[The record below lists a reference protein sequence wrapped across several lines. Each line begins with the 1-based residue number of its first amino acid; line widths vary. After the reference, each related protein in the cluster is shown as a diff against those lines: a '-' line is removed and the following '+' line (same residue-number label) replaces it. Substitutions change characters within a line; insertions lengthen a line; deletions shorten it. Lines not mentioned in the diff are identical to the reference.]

1 MDDDDELHISRIPTA
16 WSMVRDAHRD
26 HTAVQIAQQ
35 RLLGRYGGAIRRYAL
50 SALRNEDAAEEVFQD
65 FALKFL
71 RGDFSGANPE
81 RGRFRAFVKT
91 IVYRMIVDYQ
101 RRSKKR
107 GLEGP
112 LHSNIAQP
120 EIEDAAASG
129 DDVLFQTSWRDELLA
144 RCWQKLADDERAS
157 GKPYHSVL
165 RYRVD
170 HPDLRSPE
178 LAAGLSKQLGKE
190 INAGA
195 VRVLLHR
202 ARELFGEMLLD
213 EVTESLASGSLDDAE
228 QELID
233 LELHEYCRPAL
244 EKRREQPK

>member
-1 MDDDDELHISRIPTA
+1 MDDDDLHISRIPTA
-16 WSMVRDAHRD
+16 WSMVREAHGD
-26 HTAVQIAQQ
+26 HTAVQFAQE
-35 RLLGRYGGAIRRYAL
+35 RLLSRYGGAVRRYAL
-50 SALRNEDAAEEVFQD
+50 SALRDEDAAEEVFQE
-65 FALKFL
+65 FALKFV
-71 RGDFSGANPE
+71 RGDLGNANPE

-91 IVYRMIVDYQ
+91 VVYRLIVDYQ
-101 RRSKKR
+101 RRTKKR

-112 LHSNIAQP
+112 MHSNVAEP
-120 EIEDAAASG
+120 EVDEAAAIG
-129 DDVLFQTSWRDELLA
+129 DDALFQTSWRDELLA
-144 RCWQKLADDERAS
+144 RCWQKLADDQRKS

-178 LAAGLSKQLGKE
+178 LAAGLSEQLGKP

-202 ARELFGEMLLD
+202 SRELFGEMLLD

-228 QELID
+228 EELID

-244 EKRREQPK
+244 EKRRGQEK

>member
-1 MDDDDELHISRIPTA
+1 MDDELHISRIPTA
-16 WSMVRDAHRD
+16 WTMVRDAHRD
-26 HTAVQIAQQ
+26 HSAVQTAQHQ
-35 RLLGRYGGAIRRYAL
+35 LLERYGGAVRRYAL
-50 SALRNEDAAEEVFQD
+50 SALRSEDAAEEVFQE
-65 FALKFL
+65 FALKFV
-71 RGDFSGANPE
+71 RGDFGKANPE
-81 RGRFRAFVKT
+81 RGRFRGFVKT
-91 IVYRMIVDYQ
+91 VVYRLIVDYQ
-101 RRSKKR
+101 RRTKKR

-112 LHSNIAQP
+112 MHSNIAEP
-120 EIEDAAASG
+120 EIDDIGAGGNDA
-129 DDVLFQTSWRDELLA
+129 LFQTSWRDELLA
-144 RCWQKLADDERAS
+144 RCWQKLADDEHKS

-178 LAAGLSKQLGKE
+178 LAAGLSQQLGKE

-202 ARELFGEMLLD
+202 SRELFGEMLLD
-213 EVTESLASGSLDDAE
+213 EVTESLENGTVDDAE

-244 EKRREQPK
+244 EKRREQDK

>member
-1 MDDDDELHISRIPTA
+1 MEDDELHISRIPTA
-16 WSMVRDAHRD
+16 WSMVRNAHRD
-26 HTAVQIAQQ
+26 HTAVQVAQQ
-35 RLLGRYGGAIRRYAL
+35 QLLERYGGAVRRYAL
-50 SALRNEDAAEEVFQD
+50 SALRSEDAAEEVFQE

-71 RGDFSGANPE
+71 RGDFANASPE

-91 IVYRMIVDYQ
+91 VVYRLIVDHQ

-107 GLEGP
+107 NLEGP
-112 LHSNIAQP
+112 MHSNIAEP
-120 EIEDAAASG
+120 EIDAAGSSG
-129 DDVLFQTSWRDELLA
+129 DDALFQTSWRDELLA
-144 RCWQKLADDERAS
+144 RCWQKLADDERKS

-165 RYRVD
+165 RFRVD

-178 LAAGLSKQLGKE
+178 LAAGLSEQLGKP

-202 ARELFGEMLLD
+202 SRELFGEMLLD
-213 EVTESLASGSLDDAE
+213 EVTHSLTNGSLDEAE

-233 LELHEYCRPAL
+233 LELHDYCRPAL
-244 EKRREQPK
+244 EKRREQGK

>member
-1 MDDDDELHISRIPTA
+1 MDDDDLHISRIPTA
-16 WSMVRDAHRD
+16 WSMVREAHGD
-26 HTAVQIAQQ
+26 HTAVQFAQE
-35 RLLGRYGGAIRRYAL
+35 RLLARYGGAVRRYAL
-50 SALRNEDAAEEVFQD
+50 SALRDEDAAEEVFQE
-65 FALKFL
+65 FALKFV
-71 RGDFSGANPE
+71 RGDFGNADPE

-91 IVYRMIVDYQ
+91 VVYRLIVDYQ
-101 RRSKKR
+101 RRTKKR

-112 LHSNIAQP
+112 MHSNVAEP
-120 EIEDAAASG
+120 EADDAGASG

-144 RCWQKLADDERAS
+144 RCWQKLADDERES

-178 LAAGLSKQLGKE
+178 LAAGLSEQLGKP

-202 ARELFGEMLLD
+202 SRELFGELLLD

-233 LELHEYCRPAL
+233 LELHEYCWPAL
-244 EKRREQPK
+244 EKRRGQGK

>member
-1 MDDDDELHISRIPTA
+1 MDDDELHISRIHTA
-16 WSMVRDAHRD
+16 WSMVREAHGD
-26 HTAVQIAQQ
+26 HTAVQFAQQ
-35 RLLGRYGGAIRRYAL
+35 RLLERYGGAVRRYAL
-50 SALRNEDAAEEVFQD
+50 SALHSEDAAEEVFQE
-65 FALKFL
+65 FALKFV
-71 RGDFSGANPE
+71 RGDFGSANPE

-91 IVYRMIVDYQ
+91 VVYRLIVDYQ

-107 GLEGP
+107 GVEGP
-112 LHSNIAQP
+112 MHSNIAEP
-120 EIEDAAASG
+120 EFDDAGASG
-129 DDVLFQTSWRDELLA
+129 DDLLFQTSWRDELLA
-144 RCWQKLADDERAS
+144 RCWQKLADDERES

-178 LAAGLSKQLGKE
+178 LAAGLSEQLGKP

-202 ARELFGEMLLD
+202 SRELFGELMLD
-213 EVTESLASGSLDDAE
+213 AVSESLASGSLDDAE

-244 EKRREQPK
+244 EKRREQGK